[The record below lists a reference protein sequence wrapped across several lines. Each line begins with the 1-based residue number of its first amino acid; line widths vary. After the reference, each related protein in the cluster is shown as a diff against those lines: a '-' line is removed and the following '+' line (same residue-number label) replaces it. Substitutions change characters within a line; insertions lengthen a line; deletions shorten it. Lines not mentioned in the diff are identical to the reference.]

1 MKYLAYFALLIGLA
15 GWGWAESVTVE
26 GIAGYVNDSVIT
38 VGEVKELIAPL
49 VPELRETYQGDELR
63 DRLQEAYDNALQ
75 DLIATKLIM
84 KAYEADTKINKEAV
98 EKHVEKR
105 ESDFIQERFGG
116 DRPSFIKT
124 LKDEHMSLDEWRKRM
139 RERVV
144 VGLMR
149 GREVESQSVV
159 SPREV
164 RQVYDSNP
172 AKYSRPER
180 VKLRVILI
188 HGSTNETDR
197 AIRFKQAQ
205 DTVAKLK
212 AGEDFADQAR
222 RVSEDG
228 KAQTGGDWGWME
240 PTDLRKELAAGVAGS
255 AAGAIG
261 GPLTV
266 DGDYYILKV
275 EERQPAGPIPF
286 DEVCVAIEK
295 DLRRKEIRR
304 LFELWITRLKKDAY
318 IQIVKT
324 AGQ

>member
-1 MKYLAYFALLIGLA
+1 
-15 GWGWAESVTVE
+15 
-26 GIAGYVNDSVIT
+26 
-38 VGEVKELIAPL
+38 LIAPL
-49 VPELRETYQGDELR
+49 IPELREAYQGDELR
-63 DRLQEAYDNALQ
+63 DRLQEAYTNALQ

-98 EKHVEKR
+98 AKHVEKR

-116 DRPSFIKT
+116 DRPAFIKT
-124 LKDEHMSLDEWRKRM
+124 LKDEHMSLEEWRKRM

-149 GREVESQSVV
+149 NREVESQSVV

-172 AKYSRPER
+172 SKYSRPER
-180 VKLRVILI
+180 IKLRVILI

-205 DTVAKLK
+205 DTVSKLK

-240 PTDLRKELAAGVAGS
+240 PTDLRQELARGVAGT
-255 AAGAIG
+255 AAGAIC
-261 GPLTV
+261 GPLEV
-266 DGDYYILKV
+266 DGGYYILKV
-275 EERQPAGPIPF
+275 EERQTAGAVPF